1 MNFDVEVRYRQGEAI
16 PVADALSRV
25 CTTKD
30 VIESETQKESCA
42 PEYSIHFITDISCP
56 IDIGLVKSASGMD
69 PTMQLSKNT
78 IYNGWQDIESSG
90 QRDYGTTGTLRV
102 ISFWR
107 TITYFAPPTDEQYIQ
122 EYERKFC
129 HTKSNKKNPT

>member
-42 PEYSIHFITDISCP
+42 PEYSIHFITDISP

-69 PTMQLSKNT
+69 PTMQLSKNI

-107 TITYFAPPTDEQYIQ
+107 MV
-122 EYERKFC
+122 
-129 HTKSNKKNPT
+129 